1 MKWLIHHGEGS
12 FGSSFG
18 SETFRGVLY
27 VSQLGRELVVYTDH
41 NPLSFLAKFKTSNS
55 RVFRWALVLQPYS
68 LAIQHVAG
76 KDNILADA
84 LSHMPVGEPP

>member
-18 SETFRGVLY
+18 SETFRGVC
-27 VSQLGRELVVYTDH
+27 VSIRSRSCGVHRPQSIVFPCQVQNVELKSIQVGPGIT
-41 NPLSFLAKFKTSNS
+41 AC
-55 RVFRWALVLQPYS
+55 